1 MIAFRKP
8 DKEPNILAHLEY
20 LLDEIYNSS
29 SDSMD
34 LNFSEI
40 LDLLH
45 HTLYIDNQQSITLNI
60 SKNVDNSLSVRI
72 IDSDN
77 EF

>member
-8 DKEPNILAHLEY
+8 DKRPDILAHLEH